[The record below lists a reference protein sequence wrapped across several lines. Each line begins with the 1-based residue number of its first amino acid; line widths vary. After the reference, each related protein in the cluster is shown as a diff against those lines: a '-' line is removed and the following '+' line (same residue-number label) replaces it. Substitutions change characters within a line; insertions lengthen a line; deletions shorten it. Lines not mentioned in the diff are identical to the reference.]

1 MKNPTISEEEKD
13 EIEYYKKIDDE
24 WYIILYK

>member
-24 WYIILYK
+24 WYMIL